1 MTYLF
6 HLIEQYGL
14 VIVFFNVLIEQL
26 GVPCR
31 RIRRW

>member
-14 VIVFFNVLIEQL
+14 VIVFFNVLAEQL
-26 GVPCR
+26 GAPVPAP
-31 RIRRW
+31 